1 MSRRTALHDKD
12 NEQHAQEI
20 LDPRHMPPSDSTAL
34 PNRVA
39 PSASEPG
46 YVLIAIPNTARAA
59 TWRQVATETGHPV
72 VVVRDGEEAQA
83 KIGERGAPVLL
94 VTDLSLP
101 KVDGFT
107 VVRNLRQQ
115 PRGDLSSVIVVSA
128 FQPLRAA
135 AKDLEGKEP
144 HLHFARIL
152 PAEVD
157 QSVVRSAIQATVGT
171 VHDEPRR
178 SSAPLPA
185 RPTGHGTQAVIMSMV
200 ARQVV
205 EAALHFGVETC
216 AGLVTLGAD
225 EPLMAVYSS
234 NPRLLGDNESNLLRD
249 VAVEGE
255 PLIIADT
262 ESHPLFSN
270 ERKSRRVVGGFA
282 GIPLSLPA
290 GGKSAGALCLL
301 DSRPLRLSADDLDA
315 FGAYATA
322 IAREIER
329 HVPRADAD
337 TTTSSAASEIQMLER
352 LAITDEL
359 TGLINRRGGES
370 TIGNEIA
377 RAKRQRTPLTCVL
390 IDIDRFKAVNDTFGH
405 QVGDQVLRELS
416 ALFKRTLRTYD
427 TVVRWGGEEFLLV
440 LPGVSLEDAQRLA
453 DRIRRAVEAI
463 EFPGAGRITL
473 SAGAAG
479 LGLDFSFQE
488 MLATADRRLY
498 QAKSAG
504 RNCVV

>member
-1 MSRRTALHDKD
+1 
-12 NEQHAQEI
+12 
-20 LDPRHMPPSDSTAL
+20 MPPTDPSAL
-34 PNRVA
+34 PHRVTPA
-39 PSASEPG
+39 SAEAG
-46 YVLIAIPNTARAA
+46 YVLIAIPNATRAA
-59 TWRQVATETGHPV
+59 TWRQVAMETGHPV
-72 VVVRDGEEAQA
+72 VVVRDGEEAELQ
-83 KIGERGAPVLL
+83 INTRGVPVLL

-101 KVDGFT
+101 KLDGFS
-107 VVRNLRQQ
+107 VVRALRQQ
-115 PRGDLSSVIVVSA
+115 PRGDHASVIVVSA

-135 AKDLEGKEP
+135 AKELGQT
-144 HLHFARIL
+144 LNFSRIL
-152 PAEVD
+152 PADVD
-157 QSVVRSAIQATVGT
+157 QSVARSAIQATVGT
-171 VHDEPRR
+171 INDEPRR
-178 SSAPLPA
+178 PLGSPLPV
-185 RPTGHGTQAVIMSMV
+185 REGGQSTQASIMSMV
-200 ARQVV
+200 ARHVV
-205 EAALHFGVETC
+205 EAALQFGVETC

-225 EPLMAVYSS
+225 EPLLSVYSS
-234 NPRLLGDNESNLLRD
+234 NPRLLGDNESTLLRD
-249 VAVEGE
+249 VATEGE
-255 PLIIADT
+255 PLIIADA
-262 ESHPLFSN
+262 ESHPLFN
-270 ERKSRRVVGGFA
+270 TDRKGRRIVRGFA
-282 GIPLSLPA
+282 GIPLTLSS

-315 FGAYATA
+315 FAAYATA

-329 HVPRADAD
+329 HVPPAEADAAA
-337 TTTSSAASEIQMLER
+337 SVASEIQALER

-370 TIGNEIA
+370 AIGNEIA
-377 RAKRQRTPLTCVL
+377 RAKRHRTPLTCVL
-390 IDIDRFKAVNDTFGH
+390 IDIDRFKNVNDTFGH

-416 ALFKRTLRTYD
+416 GLFKRTVRTYD

-479 LGLDFSFQE
+479 LGLDYSFEE

-498 QAKSAG
+498 QAKSSG

>member
-1 MSRRTALHDKD
+1 
-12 NEQHAQEI
+12 
-20 LDPRHMPPSDSTAL
+20 MPSMDSTAV
-34 PNRVA
+34 PHRVA
-39 PSASEPG
+39 PAHAEPG
-46 YVLIAIPNTARAA
+46 YVLIAIPNATRAA
-59 TWRQVATETGHPV
+59 TWRQVAMETGHPV
-72 VVVRDGEEAQA
+72 VVVRDGDDALAQ
-83 KIGERGAPVLL
+83 IGTKGVPALL

-101 KVDGFT
+101 RLDGFS
-107 VVRNLRQQ
+107 VVRGLRQQ
-115 PRGDLSSVIVVSA
+115 PRGETTSVFVVSA

-135 AKDLEGKEP
+135 AKELEQT
-144 HLHFARIL
+144 LNFSRIL
-152 PAEVD
+152 PADVD
-157 QSVVRSAIQATVGT
+157 QSMMRTAIQATVGT
-171 VHDEPRR
+171 MHDEPTPMLL
-178 SSAPLPA
+178 ATAQP
-185 RPTGHGTQAVIMSMV
+185 RPSGQSTQASIMSVV
-200 ARQVV
+200 ARHVV
-205 EAALHFGVETC
+205 EAALRFGVETC

-225 EPLMAVYSS
+225 EPLMSVYST
-234 NPRLLGDNESNLLRD
+234 NLRLLGDNESNLLRD
-249 VAVEGE
+249 VASEGE

-262 ESHPLFSN
+262 ESHPLFGAD
-270 ERKSRRVVGGFA
+270 RKTRRGVRGFA
-282 GIPLSLPA
+282 GIPLTLSS
-290 GGKSAGALCLL
+290 GGPSAGALCLL

-315 FGAYATA
+315 FASYAAA
-322 IAREIER
+322 IVKEIEQ
-329 HVPRADAD
+329 HVPHAEPD
-337 TTTSSAASEIQMLER
+337 TVTTAMASEIQALER

-377 RAKRQRTPLTCVL
+377 RAKRHRTPLTCVL
-390 IDIDRFKAVNDTFGH
+390 IDIDRFKTVNDTFGH

-416 ALFKRTLRTYD
+416 ALFKRTVRTYD

-479 LGLDFSFQE
+479 LGLDYSFEE

-498 QAKSAG
+498 QAKSSG

>member
-1 MSRRTALHDKD
+1 M
-12 NEQHAQEI
+12 
-20 LDPRHMPPSDSTAL
+20 
-34 PNRVA
+34 
-39 PSASEPG
+39 
-46 YVLIAIPNTARAA
+46 YVLIALPNANRAES
-59 TWRQVATETGHPV
+59 WRKVAMETGHPV
-72 VVVRDGEEAQA
+72 VVVRDGEEAQRE
-83 KIGERGAPVLL
+83 ISTRGVPGLL

-101 KVDGFT
+101 KLDPFT
-107 VVRNLRQQ
+107 LVRNLRQQ
-115 PRGDLSSVIVVSA
+115 PRGETTSVIAVSA

-135 AKDLEGKEP
+135 AKELGQS
-144 HLHFARIL
+144 LNFARIL
-152 PAEVD
+152 PADTD
-157 QSVVRSAIQATVGT
+157 QSALRAAIQAIVGI
-171 VHDEPRR
+171 VNDVPRR
-178 SSAPLPA
+178 RPGPLPA
-185 RPTGHGTQAVIMSMV
+185 PAASGQTQAAIMAMV

-205 EAALHFGVETC
+205 EAALQFNVETC
-216 AGLVTLGAD
+216 AGLITLGAD
-225 EPLMAVYSS
+225 EPLAAVYSS

-249 VAVEGE
+249 VANEGE

-262 ESHPLFSN
+262 ENHPLFTN
-270 ERKSRRVVGGFA
+270 ERANPRGVRGFA
-282 GIPLSLPA
+282 AMPLTLSA
-290 GGKSAGALCLL
+290 GKPAGALCLI
-301 DSRPLRLSADDLDA
+301 DSRPLRLSAEDLDT
-315 FGAYATA
+315 FGAIAGT

-329 HVPRADAD
+329 QVPRGDVEMLPS
-337 TTTSSAASEIQMLER
+337 TVSEIQALER

-359 TGLINRRGGES
+359 TGLINRRGGEA

-377 RAKRQRTPLTCVL
+377 RAKRHRTPLTSVL
-390 IDIDRFKAVNDTFGH
+390 IDIDRFKQVNDTFGH

-427 TVVRWGGEEFLLV
+427 TVVRWGGEEFLLI

-479 LGLDFSFQE
+479 LGLDYSFEE

-498 QAKSAG
+498 QAKSSG

>member
-1 MSRRTALHDKD
+1 
-12 NEQHAQEI
+12 
-20 LDPRHMPPSDSTAL
+20 
-34 PNRVA
+34 VA
-39 PSASEPG
+39 PTPAEST
-46 YVLIAIPNTARAA
+46 YVLIALLDATRAA
-59 TWRQVATETGHPV
+59 SWRQVALETGHPV
-72 VVVRDGEEAQA
+72 VVVRDGEEAQM
-83 KIGERGAPVLL
+83 KIASQGVPSLL

-101 KVDGFT
+101 KLDGFSL
-107 VVRNLRQQ
+107 VRSLRQQ
-115 PRGDLSSVIVVSA
+115 PRGETCAVIVVSA

-135 AKDLEGKEP
+135 AKELGQS
-144 HLHFARIL
+144 LNFAKIL
-152 PAEVD
+152 PADVD
-157 QSVVRSAIQATVGT
+157 QSALRAAIQALVGI
-171 VHDEPRR
+171 VNDSPRR
-178 SSAPLPA
+178 RPGPPPAPA
-185 RPTGHGTQAVIMSMV
+185 STGQTQASIMSMV

-205 EAALHFGVETC
+205 EAAIQFNVETC

-225 EPLMAVYSS
+225 EPLLSVYSS
-234 NPRLLGDNESNLLRD
+234 NPRLLGDNESSLLRD
-249 VAVEGE
+249 VATEGE

-262 ESHPLFSN
+262 ENHPLFIN
-270 ERKSRRVVGGFA
+270 ERANPRGVRGFA
-282 GIPLSLPA
+282 AMPLSLS
-290 GGKSAGALCLL
+290 GGKPAGALCLL
-301 DSRPLRLSADDLDA
+301 DSRPLRLSPDDLDTFA
-315 FGAYATA
+315 AIAAT

-329 HVPRADAD
+329 QVPRGEAELLP
-337 TTTSSAASEIQMLER
+337 SAASEIQALER

-359 TGLINRRGGES
+359 TALINRRGGEA

-377 RAKRQRTPLTCVL
+377 RAKRHRTPLTCVL
-390 IDIDRFKAVNDTFGH
+390 IDIDRFKLVNDTFGH

-427 TVVRWGGEEFLLV
+427 TVVRWGGEEFLLI

-479 LGLDFSFQE
+479 LGLDYSFEE

-498 QAKSAG
+498 QAKSSG

>member
-1 MSRRTALHDKD
+1 
-12 NEQHAQEI
+12 
-20 LDPRHMPPSDSTAL
+20 MPPTESSAIR

-39 PSASEPG
+39 STHGESS
-46 YVLIAIPNTARAA
+46 YVLIALPNATRAA
-59 TWRQVATETGHPV
+59 SFRQVAMETGHPV

-83 KIGERGAPVLL
+83 QIASRGVPTLL
-94 VTDLSLP
+94 ITDLSLP
-101 KVDGFT
+101 KLDGFT
-107 VVRNLRQQ
+107 LVRGLRQQ
-115 PRGDLSSVIVVSA
+115 PRGETTDVIVISA

-135 AKDLEGKEP
+135 AKEISQSLN
-144 HLHFARIL
+144 FARIL
-152 PAEVD
+152 PADVD
-157 QSVVRSAIQATVGT
+157 QSALRTTIQTLVGT
-171 VHDEPRR
+171 VNDTPRR
-178 SSAPLPA
+178 RPGPPPPAPAQGGL
-185 RPTGHGTQAVIMSMV
+185 TQAAIMAMV

-205 EAALHFGVETC
+205 EAAIQHGVETC

-225 EPLMAVYSS
+225 EPLLSVYSS
-234 NPRLLGDNESNLLRD
+234 NPRLLGDNESSLLRD
-249 VAVEGE
+249 VATEGE

-270 ERKSRRVVGGFA
+270 ERANPRGVRGFA
-282 GIPLSLPA
+282 AMPVTLS

-315 FGAYATA
+315 FAATA
-322 IAREIER
+322 ATIAKEIER
-329 HVPRADAD
+329 HVPRGDVD
-337 TTTSSAASEIQMLER
+337 STSTAASEIQALER

-359 TGLINRRGGES
+359 TGLINRRGGEA

-377 RAKRQRTPLTCVL
+377 RAKRHRTPLTCVL
-390 IDIDRFKAVNDTFGH
+390 IDIDRFKMVNDTFGH
-405 QVGDQVLRELS
+405 QVGDSVLRELS

-479 LGLDFSFQE
+479 LGLDYSFEE

-498 QAKSAG
+498 QAKSSG
-504 RNCVV
+504 RNTVI

>member
-1 MSRRTALHDKD
+1 VKRPSCRSRRAGS
-12 NEQHAQEI
+12 Q
-20 LDPRHMPPSDSTAL
+20 
-34 PNRVA
+34 
-39 PSASEPG
+39 G
-46 YVLIAIPNTARAA
+46 
-59 TWRQVATETGHPV
+59 
-72 VVVRDGEEAQA
+72 
-83 KIGERGAPVLL
+83 LL

-101 KVDGFT
+101 KLDGFSL
-107 VVRNLRQQ
+107 VRNLRQQ
-115 PRGDLSSVIVVSA
+115 PRGETCAVIVVSA

-135 AKDLEGKEP
+135 AKELGQS
-144 HLHFARIL
+144 LNFAKIL
-152 PAEVD
+152 PADVD
-157 QSVVRSAIQATVGT
+157 QSALRAAIQALVGI
-171 VHDEPRR
+171 VNDVPRR
-178 SSAPLPA
+178 RAGAPPTPA
-185 RPTGHGTQAVIMSMV
+185 PTGQTQASIMAMV

-205 EAALHFGVETC
+205 EAAIQFNVETC

-225 EPLMAVYSS
+225 EPLLSVYSA
-234 NPRLLGDNESNLLRD
+234 NPRLLGDNESSLLRD
-249 VAVEGE
+249 VATEGE

-262 ESHPLFSN
+262 ENHPLFIN
-270 ERKSRRVVGGFA
+270 ERANPRGVRGFA
-282 GIPLSLPA
+282 AMPLSLS
-290 GGKSAGALCLL
+290 GGKPAGALCLL
-301 DSRPLRLSADDLDA
+301 DSRPLRLSPDDLDTFA
-315 FGAYATA
+315 AIAGT

-329 HVPRADAD
+329 QVPRDEAELLP
-337 TTTSSAASEIQMLER
+337 SAASEIQALER

-359 TGLINRRGGES
+359 TALINRRGGEA

-377 RAKRQRTPLTCVL
+377 RAKRHRTPLTCVL
-390 IDIDRFKAVNDTFGH
+390 IDIDRFKLVNDTFGH

-427 TVVRWGGEEFLLV
+427 TVVRWGGEEFLLI

-479 LGLDFSFQE
+479 LGLDYSFEE

-498 QAKSAG
+498 QAKSSG

>member
-1 MSRRTALHDKD
+1 
-12 NEQHAQEI
+12 
-20 LDPRHMPPSDSTAL
+20 MPPT
-34 PNRVA
+34 
-39 PSASEPG
+39 EPAIRPDRG
-46 YVLIAIPNTARAA
+46 TPTNGEATYVLIALPNANRAA
-59 TWRQVATETGHPV
+59 SWRQVAMETGYPV
-72 VVVRDGEEAQA
+72 VLVRDGEDAQRQIA
-83 KIGERGAPVLL
+83 ARGVPGLL

-101 KVDGFT
+101 KLDGFSL
-107 VVRNLRQQ
+107 VRSLRQQ
-115 PRGDLSSVIVVSA
+115 PRGETCAVIVVSA

-135 AKDLEGKEP
+135 AKELGQS
-144 HLHFARIL
+144 LNFARIL
-152 PAEVD
+152 PADVD
-157 QSVVRSAIQATVGT
+157 QSASRAAIQAIIGT
-171 VHDEPRR
+171 VNDTPRR
-178 SSAPLPA
+178 
-185 RPTGHGTQAVIMSMV
+185 RPGPPPVATTGQTQASIMAMV

-205 EAALHFGVETC
+205 EAALQFNVETC

-225 EPLMAVYSS
+225 EPLLSVYSS
-234 NPRLLGDNESNLLRD
+234 NPRLLGDNEASLLRD
-249 VAVEGE
+249 VANEGE

-262 ESHPLFSN
+262 EQHPLFTN
-270 ERKSRRVVGGFA
+270 ERANPRGVRGFA
-282 GIPLSLPA
+282 AMPLTLS

-301 DSRPLRLSADDLDA
+301 DSRPLRLSAEDLDA
-315 FGAYATA
+315 FAAITAA

-329 HVPRADAD
+329 YVPHEEPESLTATAVD
-337 TTTSSAASEIQMLER
+337 IQALER

-359 TGLINRRGGES
+359 TGLINRRGGEA

-377 RAKRQRTPLTCVL
+377 RAKRHRTPLTCVL
-390 IDIDRFKAVNDTFGH
+390 IDIDRFKQVNDTFGH

-427 TVVRWGGEEFLLV
+427 TVVRWGGEEFLLI

-463 EFPGAGRITL
+463 EFPGAGRVTL

-479 LGLDFSFQE
+479 LGLDYSFDE

-498 QAKSAG
+498 QAKSSG